1 MQKKEPQTAVSWR
14 VKDSTLAWL
23 RELAQ
28 KQDRPV
34 NWTLNQLLDKAKAEQ
49 GTAA

>member
-1 MQKKEPQTAVSWR
+1 MQKKEPQIAVSWR
-14 VKDSTLAWL
+14 VKGSTLGWL

-34 NWTLNQLLDKAKAEQ
+34 NWVLNQLLEKAKADE
-49 GTAA
+49 GVAA